1 MKTAI
6 KTKFLS
12 VVLLIAMVTCL
23 ATAQEQTKIG
33 IARFEHLSGIAAQE
47 ARTLEDLCWSAFNG
61 YPRYLVLD
69 RTNMDAVYAALEAE
83 KEESKLL
90 LDISEQGRA
99 IGAEYLVLGQ
109 LNTVGPLNNEVIKRE
124 NRQTGMTYPVRQV
137 SCPLRFTL
145 RVLKTETGEIL
156 KSQVF
161 EIAGISEFG
170 AGSPEFY
177 APLPALGI
185 RAKESAFYSAHR
197 RMETFA
203 REVFPGELRVKYLLK
218 ASDTKAK
225 RILVT
230 GNKPIGWREYLEVYT
245 LEQIDVDGEL
255 LEYEVSLGLAT
266 VKDYTPGLS
275 IAECKI
281 NTGKKEILKAIK
293 SGEPVY
299 LRSTGSINMIGLV
312 KFMMLPLTPFIF
324 RRPKL

>member
-1 MKTAI
+1 M
-6 KTKFLS
+6 
-12 VVLLIAMVTCL
+12 
-23 ATAQEQTKIG
+23 
-33 IARFEHLSGIAAQE
+33 
-47 ARTLEDLCWSAFNG
+47 
-61 YPRYLVLD
+61 
-69 RTNMDAVYAALEAE
+69 EAE
-83 KEESKLL
+83 KEENKLL

-109 LNTVGPLNNEVIKRE
+109 LNTVGPVNSEVIKRE
-124 NRQTGMTYPVRQV
+124 NRETGITYPIRQV

-161 EIAGISEFG
+161 ELSGISEFG
-170 AGSPEFY
+170 TGSPEFY
-177 APLPALGI
+177 APLPALNI
-185 RAKESAFYSAHR
+185 RAKERAFYSAHR

-203 REVFPGELRVKYLLK
+203 REVFPGEIRVKYLLR
-218 ASDTKAK
+218 ASDKKAK

-230 GNKPIGWREYLEVYT
+230 GNKPIGWREYLEVYQI
-245 LEQIDVDGEL
+245 EHIDVDGEL

-266 VKDYTPGLS
+266 VKDHTPGLS

-299 LRSTGSINMIGLV
+299 LRSTGSINMVGLV
-312 KFMMLPLTPFIF
+312 KFMLLPLTPFIF